1 MLRLYNSSS
10 SQLRLQAIYRYHK
23 TASFLSYRWV
33 VGNFHHHTK
42 TAVRYDT
49 RIFKRH
55 NFFPLGELLHFVPS
69 CFSRGR
75 MSDVMKSCKHLEIV
89 YLNCHLV
96 TKPLNRWRRSS
107 YAAQLPWWLYP
118 VPSFLSCFLVLN
130 DDCSRLCKT
139 KFISIGTSLNHLS
152 LFNHKHIYCR
162 KKERRR
168 AIYLW
173 WVCRVWEE
181 IDSGYEDQYSFLK
194 IRWSSGWSNKS
205 C

>member
-1 MLRLYNSSS
+1 MTKQQLFVPTKTPSYIAITRRPRFFRIGEWWVISTTTQRLLCGTILASSS
-10 SQLRLQAIYRYHK
+10 D
-23 TASFLSYRWV
+23 TTFFPW
-33 VGNFHHHTK
+33 GNFYISFQ
-42 TAVRYDT
+42 VVSVEV
-49 RIFKRH
+49 
-55 NFFPLGELLHFVPS
+55 G
-69 CFSRGR
+69 CR
-75 MSDVMKSCKHLEIV
+75 MWWRVASTWKSFTSLV
-89 YLNCHLV
+89 CHLV

-194 IRWSSGWSNKS
+194 IRWSSGWSYKS